1 MEDVDEVDIRYE
13 NGVIYMMKHKTD
25 DKKEFYIGSSTDFKK
40 RCWGHKSN
48 CNNQNSKQYNYKLYK
63 YMREN
68 GGWDC
73 WEMLLLYD
81 YPCKNRNELHLEE
94 QRAVKE
100 YKSTLNQFIPAR
112 TYQERYKD
120 NREKILQQ
128 RKEYRKNN
136 KEKILQKNKER
147 YENNREKYLQQ
158 SKEYYESN
166 KEKLK
171 IKINCDICN
180 AIVCKREI
188 ARHKRSEK
196 CKNYS

>member
-1 MEDVDEVDIRYE
+1 
-13 NGVIYMMKHKTD
+13 
-25 DKKEFYIGSSTDFKK
+25 
-40 RCWGHKSN
+40 
-48 CNNQNSKQYNYKLYK
+48 
-63 YMREN
+63 
-68 GGWDC
+68 
-73 WEMLLLYD
+73 MLLLYD